1 MAGISDG
8 KTMQPQ
14 LSHLAPI
21 EAIFEDARAG
31 RISILVDDE
40 DRENEGD
47 LFIPAKF
54 AGPRS
59 INYMATHG
67 RGLICLAMSKE
78 RTDRLQL
85 PLMARGNESRTGTAF
100 TVSIEARTG
109 VTTGISAADRART
122 IAAAVADDAQPF
134 DIVSPGHVFPLVARE
149 GGVLVRSGHTEAAV
163 DICRLAGGGDAG
175 VICEIMNP
183 DGTMAR
189 LPQLIEFAQ
198 REGLKIATI
207 ADLIAYRRRT
217 ERLVKKVA
225 ETKVE
230 SRFGGDFRA
239 IAYRNLVDDVEH
251 MALVKG
257 DVSGPE
263 PVLVRVHAVNL
274 FDDIIGDRAY
284 SRGGAIHRAMEYIRK
299 AGRGVIVLMRETHR
313 SSPSE
318 VIAERQ
324 TTTPGTGSAIR
335 DIGTGA
341 QILSDLG
348 VHNMIILNTSPR
360 SIAGLEGY
368 GLRIVDRITLDS
380 PCDPQCR

>member
-1 MAGISDG
+1 
-8 KTMQPQ
+8 MQAQ

-21 EAIFEDARAG
+21 EEIFEDARAG

-47 LFIPAKF
+47 LFIPARF
-54 AGPRS
+54 AGSES

-67 RGLICLAMSKE
+67 RGLICLAMSKA
-78 RTDRLQL
+78 RTERLQL

-122 IAAAVADDAQPF
+122 IAAAVAEDAQPL

-163 DICRLAGGGDAG
+163 DICRLAGAGEAG

-217 ERLVKKVA
+217 ERLVTKVA
-225 ETKVE
+225 ETNVE

-251 MALVKG
+251 VALVKG
-257 DVSGPE
+257 DVSGPD

-318 VIAERQ
+318 VIAEKQ
-324 TTTPGTGSAIR
+324 TKTLGTGSAIR

-368 GLRIVDRITLDS
+368 GLHIVDRIALDS
-380 PCDPQCR
+380 PCDSECL